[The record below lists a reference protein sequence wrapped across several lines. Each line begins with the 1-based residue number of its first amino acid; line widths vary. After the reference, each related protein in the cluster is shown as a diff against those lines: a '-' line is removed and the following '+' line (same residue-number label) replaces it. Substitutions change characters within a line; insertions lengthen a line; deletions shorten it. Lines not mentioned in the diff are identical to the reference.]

1 MIKKDYKYY
10 LSYIPDA
17 MAYTDAPSNIT
28 SLIG

>member
-1 MIKKDYKYY
+1 MIKKKCAYY

-17 MAYTDAPSNIT
+17 MAYTDAPNNIT